1 MGCGLL
7 NVLCLKCMGVCY
19 GLLSVLWFAQ
29 CAMAYSMCVLCGM
42 YVMSYVHGLTQL
54 WGVCCAHAWRHEHFN
69 TACMSQVG
77 GEGGHR
83 NPE

>member
-42 YVMSYVHGLTQL
+42 YVMSCVHGLTQL
-54 WGVCCAHAWRHEHFN
+54 WGYVVHMHGD
-69 TACMSQVG
+69 TSTSTLPACLKWGGASQ
-77 GEGGHR
+77 
-83 NPE
+83 P